1 MLERYAGEID
11 GYRTHVVGTLAA
23 ARAFCHR
30 EIPALVVLDYHL
42 PDGDAIGF
50 LRELRGL
57 AGMGDTPVLVLSADE
72 TVERREML
80 HAGANDFVVKPVDR
94 IGFVTRAR
102 NLLELRASRRALS
115 DRAEWLIGE
124 VNAATSAIRKRERE
138 TVYRLARAAEFRD
151 SETGLHL
158 VRMAHYCELIARATG
173 ESDAQ
178 CETIFLASP
187 MHDVGK
193 VATPDA
199 ILLKPGRL
207 TVDEFTIMKTHAR
220 DGYDI
225 MRDGKSRLLRMAADI
240 ALTHHERF
248 DGAGY
253 PLGVRGRAIP
263 LSGRIVA
270 LADVFDALTSKR
282 VYKPAWTV
290 EESLTEIQARNFAAD
305 LADPPPL
312 HGCSRRPRERTGV
325 T

>member
-1 MLERYAGEID
+1 M
-11 GYRTHVVGTLAA
+11 
-23 ARAFCHR
+23 
-30 EIPALVVLDYHL
+30 
-42 PDGDAIGF
+42 
-50 LRELRGL
+50 
-57 AGMGDTPVLVLSADE
+57 
-72 TVERREML
+72 
-80 HAGANDFVVKPVDR
+80 
-94 IGFVTRAR
+94 
-102 NLLELRASRRALS
+102 LELRASRRALS

-158 VRMAHYCELIARATG
+158 VRMAHSCELIARATG

-178 CETIFLASP
+178 CETIVLASP

-207 TVDEFTIMKTHAR
+207 TVDEFTIMKTHAH

-225 MRDGKSRLLRMAADI
+225 LRDSESSLLRMAADI

>member
-1 MLERYAGEID
+1 MRDDLSCLTD
-11 GYRTHVVGTLAA
+11 
-23 ARAFCHR
+23 ARR
-30 EIPALVVLDYHL
+30 WE
-42 PDGDAIGF
+42 
-50 LRELRGL
+50 
-57 AGMGDTPVLVLSADE
+57 
-72 TVERREML
+72 
-80 HAGANDFVVKPVDR
+80 
-94 IGFVTRAR
+94 
-102 NLLELRASRRALS
+102 SR
-115 DRAEWLIGE
+115 
-124 VNAATSAIRKRERE
+124 
-138 TVYRLARAAEFRD
+138 
-151 SETGLHL
+151 
-158 VRMAHYCELIARATG
+158 
-173 ESDAQ
+173 
-178 CETIFLASP
+178 
-187 MHDVGK
+187 
-193 VATPDA
+193 TPDA

-225 MRDGKSRLLRMAADI
+225 MRDGKSSLLRMAADI

>member
-158 VRMAHYCELIARATG
+158 VRMAYSCE
-173 ESDAQ
+173 
-178 CETIFLASP
+178 
-187 MHDVGK
+187 
-193 VATPDA
+193 
-199 ILLKPGRL
+199 
-207 TVDEFTIMKTHAR
+207 R
-220 DGYDI
+220 DRRI
-225 MRDGKSRLLRMAADI
+225 
-240 ALTHHERF
+240 
-248 DGAGY
+248 
-253 PLGVRGRAIP
+253 GRALRDDP
-263 LSGRIVA
+263 SCLT
-270 LADVFDALTSKR
+270 DA
-282 VYKPAWTV
+282 
-290 EESLTEIQARNFAAD
+290 
-305 LADPPPL
+305 
-312 HGCSRRPRERTGV
+312 RR
-325 T
+325 